1 MYVKPQNINRTR
13 KADTE
18 KKNFCLPT
26 KRIML
31 NTTFERKKKKHYFNR
46 EKMLLKSIKYLSILV
61 YFLSF
66 SMIKK
71 MKRKEIPKDQY
82 LR

>member
-31 NTTFERKKKKHYFNR
+31 NTKFERKKKETLFQQGKNAFKVN
-46 EKMLLKSIKYLSILV
+46 
-61 YFLSF
+61 
-66 SMIKK
+66 
-71 MKRKEIPKDQY
+71 
-82 LR
+82 